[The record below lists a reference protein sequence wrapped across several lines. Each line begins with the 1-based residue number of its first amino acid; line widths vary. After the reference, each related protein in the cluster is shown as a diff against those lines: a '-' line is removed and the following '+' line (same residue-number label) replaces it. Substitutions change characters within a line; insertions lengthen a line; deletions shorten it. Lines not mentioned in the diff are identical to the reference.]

1 MPQSV
6 ACPPVA
12 LRGIVASLLFV
23 TVAWAQHMGAPHPR
37 ARKIKFYKGWCWH
50 ASGRDCV
57 LDLLDELLERER
69 LGQEV
74 ELAAVG
80 RKMFLER
87 IFGVT

>member
-12 LRGIVASLLFV
+12 LCGIVTSLLFV
-23 TVAWAQHMGAPHPR
+23 TAAPAQHTATPHSDV
-37 ARKIKFYKGWCWH
+37 RKIKFHKRWRWH
-50 ASGRDCV
+50 ASGRHRV
-57 LDLLDELLERER
+57 LDLLDELLEREG

-87 IFGVT
+87 IFGVA

>member
-6 ACPPVA
+6 ACPRVA

-23 TVAWAQHMGAPHPR
+23 TVAWAQHMAAPHR
-37 ARKIKFYKGWCWH
+37 CVRKIKFYKRWRWH
-50 ASGRDCV
+50 ASGRDRV
-57 LDLLDELLERER
+57 LDLFDELLEREG

-87 IFGVT
+87 IFGVA